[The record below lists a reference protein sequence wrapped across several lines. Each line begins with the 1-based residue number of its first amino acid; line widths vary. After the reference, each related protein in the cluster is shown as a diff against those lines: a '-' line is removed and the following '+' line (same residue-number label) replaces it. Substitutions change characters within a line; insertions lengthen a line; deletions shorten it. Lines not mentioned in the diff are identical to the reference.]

1 MSGMDSGVN
10 KILDALKK
18 QNEGKRDARASRL
31 EEKMDKVLEAVNNR
45 QAQQEDD
52 SEDAAEQRAKKLQ
65 DAQAAALKE
74 HSEKQ
79 KEYWN
84 KLKGF
89 LENFKAKQYGKLSK
103 SAEISQDSDA
113 SQDSDSSDSDS
124 ADAAYKTQSNLPW
137 FLQQALKHHHHLA
150 TIVHVP
156 GDSSEED
163 LSSEDSIS
171 LDDLAVRRRLQV
183 DDLALDSF
191 MDAYGPETEV
201 GESLWNLDDED
212 ESLSDSSDYE
222 YAVGAPEWEMFDVDD
237 SGESDEEPV
246 GESAEWEE
254 YPLSAADPEE
264 SEFEDSLHYFK
275 HKADAKFSDE
285 YMVGS
290 FDPDDMVDQ
299 FLLKALEP
307 QDHDSEFDDSEELQV
322 GDWYSSDSSE
332 ELDFSD
338 LFNFDDDDEE
348 AVGAEMPDYLFDD
361 EDEDSVSDSYEF
373 DSDED
378 DEDEI
383 ALGDS
388 DEYDSDEIA
397 LGDSEITMREA
408 LELLALFSDDS
419 EESLGA
425 EMPDYLF
432 KYMDEDYEDNS
443 EEDSSEEESSES
455 DEESVGAD
463 MPDYLFKYMDEDD
476 EEAVSAE
483 MPAYL
488 FKYMDEDSSEESES
502 DSSENEYSE
511 DENDED
517 DSNDETA
524 LAEYNDLY
532 DLSEEQ
538 VGEPGSEDSSSE
550 SDEYFVMQHT
560 VDDEEAVGSDQI
572 FENFY
577 SEQAV
582 GDSEKPLSVG
592 DSFFDINDEQLV
604 QDLASKFGLE
614 DDNEEDTKS
623 EEDSVNSDGIDLT
636 DADAGAENNQRKT
649 HDNEI
654 MVGVSASHFGVKR
667 VAFWSNSSFGLAV
680 AICSIVLFG
689 VFAYLII
696 QWYQDKGDGVEYT
709 AVDDY
714 FEELEG

>member
-31 EEKMDKVLEAVNNR
+31 EEKMDKVLEAINNR
-45 QAQQEDD
+45 QAQQNDD
-52 SEDAAEQRAKKLQ
+52 SEEAAEQRTKKLQ

-113 SQDSDSSDSDS
+113 SKDSESSDSDS
-124 ADAAYKTQSNLPW
+124 ADAAYKTQSNLSW

-212 ESLSDSSDYE
+212 ESDSVSFDYE

-254 YPLSAADPEE
+254 YPLSEADPEE

-275 HKADAKFSDE
+275 NKADAKFSDE
-285 YMVGS
+285 FTVGS

-307 QDHDSEFDDSEELQV
+307 QDDDSEELQV

-332 ELDFSD
+332 ELDFDD
-338 LFNFDDDDEE
+338 LFNFDSDDEE
-348 AVGAEMPDYLFDD
+348 AVGAEMPDYLFDYD
-361 EDEDSVSDSYEF
+361 DEDSVSDSYEF

-388 DEYDSDEIA
+388 YESDSYDSEEIA
-397 LGDSEITMREA
+397 LGDAEITMREA
-408 LELLALFSDDS
+408 LEL
-419 EESLGA
+419 
-425 EMPDYLF
+425 
-432 KYMDEDYEDNS
+432 
-443 EEDSSEEESSES
+443 
-455 DEESVGAD
+455 
-463 MPDYLFKYMDEDD
+463 
-476 EEAVSAE
+476 
-483 MPAYL
+483 
-488 FKYMDEDSSEESES
+488 
-502 DSSENEYSE
+502 
-511 DENDED
+511 
-517 DSNDETA
+517 
-524 LAEYNDLY
+524 
-532 DLSEEQ
+532 
-538 VGEPGSEDSSSE
+538 
-550 SDEYFVMQHT
+550 
-560 VDDEEAVGSDQI
+560 
-572 FENFY
+572 
-577 SEQAV
+577 
-582 GDSEKPLSVG
+582 
-592 DSFFDINDEQLV
+592 
-604 QDLASKFGLE
+604 
-614 DDNEEDTKS
+614 
-623 EEDSVNSDGIDLT
+623 
-636 DADAGAENNQRKT
+636 
-649 HDNEI
+649 
-654 MVGVSASHFGVKR
+654 
-667 VAFWSNSSFGLAV
+667 
-680 AICSIVLFG
+680 
-689 VFAYLII
+689 
-696 QWYQDKGDGVEYT
+696 
-709 AVDDY
+709 
-714 FEELEG
+714 

>member
-10 KILDALKK
+10 KILDALRK

-31 EEKMDKVLEAVNNR
+31 EEKMDKVLEAINNR
-45 QAQQEDD
+45 QAQQNDD
-52 SEDAAEQRAKKLQ
+52 SEEAADKRVQKLQ
-65 DAQAAALKE
+65 DTQAAALKE

-113 SQDSDSSDSDS
+113 SKDSESSDSDS
-124 ADAAYKTQSNLPW
+124 ADAAYKTQSNLSW

-212 ESLSDSSDYE
+212 ESDSVSFDYE

-254 YPLSAADPEE
+254 YPLSEADPEE

-338 LFNFDDDDEE
+338 LFNFDDDDE
-348 AVGAEMPDYLFDD
+348 
-361 EDEDSVSDSYEF
+361 DSVSDSYEF

-388 DEYDSDEIA
+388 YESDIYDSDEIA
-397 LGDSEITMREA
+397 LGDAEITMR
-408 LELLALFSDDS
+408 
-419 EESLGA
+419 
-425 EMPDYLF
+425 
-432 KYMDEDYEDNS
+432 
-443 EEDSSEEESSES
+443 
-455 DEESVGAD
+455 
-463 MPDYLFKYMDEDD
+463 
-476 EEAVSAE
+476 
-483 MPAYL
+483 
-488 FKYMDEDSSEESES
+488 
-502 DSSENEYSE
+502 
-511 DENDED
+511 
-517 DSNDETA
+517 
-524 LAEYNDLY
+524 
-532 DLSEEQ
+532 
-538 VGEPGSEDSSSE
+538 
-550 SDEYFVMQHT
+550 
-560 VDDEEAVGSDQI
+560 
-572 FENFY
+572 
-577 SEQAV
+577 
-582 GDSEKPLSVG
+582 
-592 DSFFDINDEQLV
+592 
-604 QDLASKFGLE
+604 
-614 DDNEEDTKS
+614 
-623 EEDSVNSDGIDLT
+623 
-636 DADAGAENNQRKT
+636 
-649 HDNEI
+649 
-654 MVGVSASHFGVKR
+654 
-667 VAFWSNSSFGLAV
+667 
-680 AICSIVLFG
+680 
-689 VFAYLII
+689 
-696 QWYQDKGDGVEYT
+696 
-709 AVDDY
+709 
-714 FEELEG
+714 

>member
-31 EEKMDKVLEAVNNR
+31 EEKMDKVLEAINNR
-45 QAQQEDD
+45 QAQQNDD
-52 SEDAAEQRAKKLQ
+52 SEEAADKRVQKLQ
-65 DAQAAALKE
+65 DTQAAALKE

-113 SQDSDSSDSDS
+113 SKDSESSDSDS
-124 ADAAYKTQSNLPW
+124 ADAAYKTQSNLSW

-254 YPLSAADPEE
+254 YPLSEADPEE

-419 EESLGA
+419 EEALGA

-488 FKYMDEDSSEESES
+488 FKYMDEDSS
-502 DSSENEYSE
+502 
-511 DENDED
+511 
-517 DSNDETA
+517 DETA

-532 DLSEEQ
+532 DLSESEEQ
-538 VGEPGSEDSSSE
+538 VGEPSESEDSSSE
-550 SDEYFVMQHT
+550 SEEYFLMQHT
-560 VDDEEAVGSDQI
+560 VDDEEAVGSDEI

-592 DSFFDINDEQLV
+592 DSFFDINDDQLV
-604 QDLASKFGLE
+604 KDLASKFGLE

-680 AICSIVLFG
+680 AICSIVLLG

>member
-31 EEKMDKVLEAVNNR
+31 EEKMDKVLEAINNR
-45 QAQQEDD
+45 QAQQNDD
-52 SEDAAEQRAKKLQ
+52 SEEAADKRVQKLQ
-65 DAQAAALKE
+65 DTQAAALKE

-113 SQDSDSSDSDS
+113 SKDSESSDSDS
-124 ADAAYKTQSNLPW
+124 ADAAYKTQSNLSW

-212 ESLSDSSDYE
+212 ESDSDSFDYE

-254 YPLSAADPEE
+254 YPLSEADPEE

-348 AVGAEMPDYLFDD
+348 AVGSEMPDYLFDD

-419 EESLGA
+419 EEALGA
-425 EMPDYLF
+425 E
-432 KYMDEDYEDNS
+432 
-443 EEDSSEEESSES
+443 
-455 DEESVGAD
+455 

-532 DLSEEQ
+532 DLSESEEQ
-538 VGEPGSEDSSSE
+538 VGEPSESEDSSSE
-550 SDEYFVMQHT
+550 SEEYFLMQHT
-560 VDDEEAVGSDQI
+560 VDDEEAVGSDEI

-592 DSFFDINDEQLV
+592 DSFFDINDDQLV

-680 AICSIVLFG
+680 AICSIVLLG

>member
-113 SQDSDSSDSDS
+113 SKDSDSSDSDS

-419 EESLGA
+419 EEALGA
-425 EMPDYLF
+425 E
-432 KYMDEDYEDNS
+432 
-443 EEDSSEEESSES
+443 
-455 DEESVGAD
+455 

-532 DLSEEQ
+532 DLSESEEQ
-538 VGEPGSEDSSSE
+538 VGEPSESEDSSSE
-550 SDEYFVMQHT
+550 SEEYFLMQHT
-560 VDDEEAVGSDQI
+560 VDDEEAVGSDEI

-592 DSFFDINDEQLV
+592 DSFFDINDDQLV
-604 QDLASKFGLE
+604 KDLASKFGLE
-614 DDNEEDTKS
+614 DDEENTES
-623 EEDSVNSDGIDLT
+623 EEDSVNSDEIDLT
-636 DADAGAENNQRKT
+636 DADAGAESNQRKT

-667 VAFWSNSSFGLAV
+667 VAFWSNSSFVLAV
-680 AICSIVLFG
+680 TICSIVLLG